1 MSTSVTDNPS
11 RQKIQQLLD
20 AVGVESEEDTKC
32 NIDAYDYNWNQCRY
46 FNSSQLKELAGF
58 TEKVAQ
64 SCARKLTQFYHS
76 DFSVSIVSTTQHFA
90 SDFMTSGKTR
100 GDYYLAF
107 GTNPGQPSGLIGIPS
122 QTAIVWATELLGDS
136 KSAEDSDRN
145 LSPLEES
152 LLHDS
157 ASGIAEA
164 LSESSDHCDFQPAAE
179 IVKDQ
184 MPIEL
189 KGHEELCKIT
199 FSVKKSDSKAA
210 SEAYFLILCSELQPA
225 MEENATAQ
233 VLSAKDTS
241 NAMLNHIYEVPV
253 LVKAQLDSTVFTFE
267 DIMNLG
273 VGDVLLLD
281 KKTDEPIDLIA
292 EDRILFR
299 GWPAESAGKYAVV
312 ITETAYNTK

>member
-1 MSTSVTDNPS
+1 MSTSVADNPN

-32 NIDAYDYNWNQCRY
+32 NIDAYDYNWSQCRY
-46 FNSSQLKELAGF
+46 FSSSQLKELASF

-64 SCARKLTQFYHS
+64 SCARKLTQFYHN
-76 DFSVSIVSTTQHFA
+76 DFSVSIVSTTLHYA
-90 SDFMTSGKTR
+90 GEFMGRGKTR
-100 GDYYLAF
+100 GNYFLAF
-107 GTNPGQPSGLIGIPS
+107 GTNPDHPSGLVGIPD

-136 KSAEDSDRN
+136 KSADDSKRH

-164 LSESSDHCDFQPAAE
+164 LSEPLDHCDFQAAAE

-184 MPIEL
+184 MPIEF

-210 SEAYFLILCSELQPA
+210 SEAYFLILCNELQPA
-225 MEENATAQ
+225 MEEDATAQ
-233 VLSAKDTS
+233 VLSAEDTS

-267 DIMNLG
+267 EIMNLG
-273 VGDVLLLD
+273 VGDILLLD
-281 KKTDEPIDLIA
+281 KKTDEPIELIV

-299 GWPAESAGKYAVV
+299 GWPAKSAGKYAVV
-312 ITETAYNTK
+312 ITETVYNTK

>member
-1 MSTSVTDNPS
+1 MSTSDTDNPS
-11 RQKIQQLLD
+11 RQKIQRLLD

-32 NIDAYDYNWNQCRY
+32 NIDAYDYNWNQCHY
-46 FNSSQLKELAGF
+46 FNSSQLEELTSF

-76 DFSVSIVSTTQHFA
+76 DFSVSIVSTTQHYA
-90 SDFMTSGKTR
+90 GELMGRGKTR
-100 GDYYLAF
+100 GNYYLAF
-107 GTNPGQPSGLIGIPS
+107 GTDPGQPLGLVGIPD

-136 KSAEDSDRN
+136 KSAEDSDRD
-145 LSPLEES
+145 LSPLEKS
-152 LLHDS
+152 LLYDS
-157 ASGIAEA
+157 ASGIAQA
-164 LSESSDHCDFQPAAE
+164 LSESFDHCDFQPAAE

-184 MPIEL
+184 MPLEF
-189 KGHEELCKIT
+189 KGYEELCKIT
-199 FSVKKSDSKAA
+199 FSVKKSGSEAA
-210 SEAYFLILCSELQPA
+210 SEAYFLILCNELQPA

-233 VLSAKDTS
+233 VLSAKDIS

-299 GWPAESAGKYAVV
+299 GWPAKSAGKYAVV
-312 ITETAYNTK
+312 ITDTVYNTK